1 MLPWR
6 RKETT
11 GRSFAL
17 TENLSAEALIRQNIE
32 AIKRGYESVKQGNFD
47 GMLAL
52 IDPDV
57 VVRDRPESPDPR
69 TYHGHQGARDALAA
83 SDETFMEFE
92 MEPEEFFG
100 EGDYVVVVLTM
111 RGTGRGSGVKVEERI
126 AHQWKVRDG
135 KAIALQVYSDPND
148 AVRDARASA

>member
-1 MLPWR
+1 M
-6 RKETT
+6 
-11 GRSFAL
+11 

-32 AIKRGYESVKQGNFD
+32 AIKRGYESVGEGNLD

-52 IDPDV
+52 VDPDV

-69 TYHGHQGARDALAA
+69 TYHGYEGARDALAA
-83 SDETFMEFE
+83 SDETFVGFE
-92 MEPEEFFG
+92 LEPEEFIG
-100 EGDYVVVVLTM
+100 EGEYVVVVLTM

-135 KAIALQVYSDPND
+135 KAVELQVYSDPDD
-148 AVRDARASA
+148 AVRDARAEPPE

>member
-1 MLPWR
+1 LD
-6 RKETT
+6 
-11 GRSFAL
+11 
-17 TENLSAEALIRQNIE
+17 ENLGAEALIRQNIE
-32 AIKRGYESVKQGNFD
+32 AIKSGYDSVGQGNFD

-69 TYHGHQGARDALAA
+69 TYHGHQGAREALAA
-83 SDETFMEFE
+83 SDETFVGFE
-92 MEPEEFFG
+92 MEPEEFIG
-100 EGDYVVVVLTM
+100 EGDYVIVVLTM

-135 KAIALQVYSDPND
+135 KAVELQVYSDPDD
-148 AVRDARASA
+148 AVRDARARA

>member
-1 MLPWR
+1 L
-6 RKETT
+6 
-11 GRSFAL
+11 A
-17 TENLSAEALIRQNIE
+17 ENLGAEALIRQNIE
-32 AIKRGYESVKQGNFD
+32 AIKSAYDSVGQGNFD

-69 TYHGHQGARDALAA
+69 TYHGHQGAREALAA
-83 SDETFMEFE
+83 SDETFAGFE
-92 MEPEEFFG
+92 LEPEEFIG

-111 RGTGRGSGVKVEERI
+111 RGTGRGSGVTVEERI

-135 KAIALQVYSDPND
+135 KAVALQVYSDPDD
-148 AVRDARASA
+148 AVRDARAGA

>member
-1 MLPWR
+1 M
-6 RKETT
+6 T

-17 TENLSAEALIRQNIE
+17 AENLAAEALIRQNIE
-32 AIKRGYESVKQGNFD
+32 AIKRGYDSVGQGNFD
-47 GMLAL
+47 GMLAF

-83 SDETFMEFE
+83 SDETFVGFE
-92 MEPEEFFG
+92 MEPEEFIG
-100 EGDYVVVVLTM
+100 EGEYVIVVLMM

-135 KAIALQVYSDPND
+135 KAVELQVYSDPDD
-148 AVRDARASA
+148 ALRDARAGEGT

>member
-1 MLPWR
+1 M
-6 RKETT
+6 
-11 GRSFAL
+11 A
-17 TENLSAEALIRQNIE
+17 ENLGAEALIRQNIE
-32 AIKRGYESVKQGNFD
+32 SIRSGYDSVGQGNFD

-69 TYHGHQGARDALAA
+69 TYHGHQGAREALAA
-83 SDETFMEFE
+83 SDETFVGFE
-92 MEPEEFFG
+92 MEPEEFIG

-126 AHQWKVRDG
+126 AHQWRVRDG
-135 KAIALQVYSDPND
+135 KAVELQVYSDPDD
-148 AVRDARASA
+148 AVRDARAGA